1 MAGVCLL
8 ALVAGL
14 LLEVYGLAAE
24 IPEKKTGAVFASQQ
38 AAHAVL
44 QRQRR
49 YNSNLEE
56 MFHKDDL
63 ERECKE
69 ESCSI
74 EEAREV
80 FENDEKTMEFWAGY
94 TDGDQCDPP
103 PCQNGGVCED
113 GVGSYVCW
121 CNPNF
126 TGKNCEIEVTKH
138 CSINNG
144 GCSHFCVLQMDQPV
158 CQCATGYRLGANKKS
173 CEATGPFSCGQV
185 SLSSTSVDRSPINPR
200 PSNMT
205 LNSLREAYY
214 DDNITQSYDYYD
226 HPVNDSDPFNSSVAS
241 AIDIRAPKPDSNS
254 SINPVMSADDA
265 RNVTETP
272 SENQPPSWAFF
283 PTLPTITAKKNNK
296 HRIVGGNE
304 ATPGEIPWQ
313 VALVSYSADYAK
325 MLPFCGGSLLRPF
338 SCGQVSLSSTSV
350 DRSLINPRSSNM
362 TLNGLQEAYYDDNI
376 TQSYDYYNHPVND
389 SDPFNSSVAS
399 AIDIRAPKPD
409 SNSSINPVM
418 SADDAR
424 NVTETP
430 SENQPPSWA
439 FFPTLPTIT
448 AKKNNKH
455 RIVGGNE
462 ATPGE
467 IPWQVALVSY
477 SADYA
482 KMLPFCG
489 GSLLS
494 DLWVITAAHCL
505 IPKKIYFVRVG
516 EHDVSQDEGPER
528 DHVVADEHI
537 HHSYNYTES
546 PYNHDIALLKLA
558 DPVEMSDQ
566 RRPICLGPK
575 DFIEDITRESRNSL
589 VSGWGTLR
597 SLGLTA
603 PKLQKLEVP
612 YVERTLCKQSS
623 RDHIT
628 RFMFCAGYH
637 SEQKDSCQGD
647 SGGPHATNYKGTWF
661 LTGIISWGEGCA
673 QYGKYGIYT
682 RLSQYY
688 TWISQTT
695 RLEVSN

>member
-24 IPEKKTGAVFASQQ
+24 IPEKKTAVFASQQ

-173 CEATGPFSCGQV
+173 CEATG
-185 SLSSTSVDRSPINPR
+185 
-200 PSNMT
+200 
-205 LNSLREAYY
+205 
-214 DDNITQSYDYYD
+214 
-226 HPVNDSDPFNSSVAS
+226 
-241 AIDIRAPKPDSNS
+241 
-254 SINPVMSADDA
+254 
-265 RNVTETP
+265 
-272 SENQPPSWAFF
+272 
-283 PTLPTITAKKNNK
+283 
-296 HRIVGGNE
+296 
-304 ATPGEIPWQ
+304 
-313 VALVSYSADYAK
+313 
-325 MLPFCGGSLLRPF
+325 PF